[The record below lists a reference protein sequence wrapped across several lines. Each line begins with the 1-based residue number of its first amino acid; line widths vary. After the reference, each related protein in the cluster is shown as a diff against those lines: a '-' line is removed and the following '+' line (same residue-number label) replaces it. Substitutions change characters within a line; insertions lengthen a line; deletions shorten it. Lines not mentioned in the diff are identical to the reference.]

1 MLTSLK
7 NPWVKE
13 LRKLHQSKHRRSQQ
27 QFLVEGTHLIQEA
40 IATGYP
46 LQAICATASWQTHHA
61 DLWTQ
66 VQASSER
73 HEIVSPEVLAAIATT
88 QTPDGVVAIAPQQ
101 PAVPLPR
108 QPQLGLAVEAI
119 QDPGN
124 VGTLLR
130 TAAAVGS
137 DGLCLSQNSV
147 DLTHPKVLRASAGQW
162 FRVAKQTTADLPQQ
176 LATWQAQGCQILATA
191 AEGAV
196 PYWQVDLTVPTVLV
210 LGNEG
215 AGLSPAAMAIAD
227 QVVAIPMMNA
237 VESLNVGIAA
247 AVILFEAVR
256 QRQQLR
262 DHSLSDGQ
270 V

>member
-27 QFLVEGTHLIQEA
+27 QFLVEGTHLVQEA

-46 LQAICATASWQTHHA
+46 LQAICATAAWQTHHG
-61 DLWTQ
+61 DLWAQ
-66 VQASSER
+66 VQAHSER

-88 QTPDGVVAIAPQQ
+88 QTPDGVVAIAPLQ
-101 PAVPLPR
+101 PAIPLPR

-124 VGTLLR
+124 VGTLIR

-162 FRVAKQTTADLPQQ
+162 FRVTPQTTADLPQQ
-176 LATWQAQGCQILATA
+176 LATWQAQDCQILATA
-191 AEGAV
+191 AEGAL
-196 PYWQVDLTVPTVLV
+196 PYWQIDLTVPTVLV

-215 AGLSPAAMAIAD
+215 AGLSPAAIAIAD
-227 QVVAIPMMNA
+227 HVVAIPMANA

-247 AVILFEAVR
+247 AVILFEAIR
-256 QRQQLR
+256 QRQAAL
-262 DHSLSDGQ
+262 
-270 V
+270 